1 MRRLLW
7 PLNPVYAASV
17 AAKNAAYDRGWLKTK
32 RLQWPVVSV
41 GNISAGGSGK
51 TPFVIALAKLLMQN
65 GAQADVLS
73 RGYGRSPDAIE
84 KVNPAGNAERSGD
97 EPLLIAQS
105 AGVPVYVGADR
116 YEAGLVAEKN
126 ESGPRV
132 HLLDDG
138 FQHRRLA
145 RDLDIVLLHRAD
157 FSESLLP
164 AGNLREPL
172 SALQRA
178 STIVLREEDTEF
190 EENLRERGIEV
201 PVWRIRRVM
210 NVPFAAG
217 RVVAFCGIARP
228 GEFFSLLR
236 ANDAEVAATLAFRD
250 HHRYAEED
258 LKRLI
263 GLAKSAK
270 ADAFFTTEKDC
281 VRLPQEM
288 RERLNSVAP
297 LKVVPLETR
306 FADTRAVLEQ
316 IMPLAR

>member
-17 AAKNAAYDRGWLKTK
+17 AAKNVAYDRGWLKTK
-32 RLQWPVVSV
+32 RTQWPVVSV
-41 GNISAGGSGK
+41 GNLSAGGSGK
-51 TPFVIALAKLLMQN
+51 TPFVIALARLLVRN
-65 GAQADVLS
+65 GVQADVLS
-73 RGYGRSPDAIE
+73 RGYGRSADAIE
-84 KVNPAGNAERSGD
+84 KVNPSGDAARSGD

-126 ESGPRV
+126 ESGPRI

-145 RDLDIVLLHRAD
+145 RDLDIVLLHRTD

-164 AGNLREPL
+164 VGNLREPL
-172 SALQRA
+172 SALRRA
-178 STIVLREEDTEF
+178 SAVVLRQEDAAF
-190 EENLRERGIEV
+190 EENLRERGIEA
-201 PVWRIRRVM
+201 PVWLIRRVM
-210 NVPFAAG
+210 NVPFDAG

-236 ANDAEVAATLAFRD
+236 ANGAEVADTLAFRD
-250 HHRYAEED
+250 HHRYTEDD

-270 ADAFFTTEKDC
+270 ADAFLTTEKDS

-288 RERLNSVAP
+288 KERLSAVAP
-297 LKVVPLETR
+297 LRLVPLETR
-306 FADTRAVLEQ
+306 FEDMSAVLKKVL
-316 IMPLAR
+316 PLAG

>member
-17 AAKNAAYDRGWLKTK
+17 AAKNVAYDRGWLKTK
-32 RLQWPVVSV
+32 RTQWPVVSV
-41 GNISAGGSGK
+41 GNLSAGGSGK
-51 TPFVIALAKLLMQN
+51 TPFVIALAKLLVRN
-65 GAQADVLS
+65 GVQADVLS
-73 RGYGRSPDAIE
+73 RGYGRSADAIE
-84 KVNPAGNAERSGD
+84 KVNPAGDAERSGD
-97 EPLLIAQS
+97 EPLLIAQT

-116 YEAGLVAEKN
+116 YEAALVAEKN
-126 ESGPRV
+126 ESGPRI

-145 RDLDIVLLHRAD
+145 RDLDIVLLHRTD

-164 AGNLREPL
+164 VGNLREPL
-172 SALQRA
+172 SALRRA
-178 STIVLREEDTEF
+178 SAVVLRQEDAAF
-190 EENLRERGIEV
+190 EENLRERGIEA
-201 PVWRIRRVM
+201 PVWLIRRVM
-210 NVPFAAG
+210 NVPFDAG

-236 ANDAEVAATLAFRD
+236 ANGAEVADTLAFRD
-250 HHRYAEED
+250 HHRYTEDD

-270 ADAFFTTEKDC
+270 ADAFLTTEKDS

-288 RERLNSVAP
+288 KERLSAVAP
-297 LKVVPLETR
+297 LRLVPLETR
-306 FADTRAVLEQ
+306 FEDMSAVLKKVL
-316 IMPLAR
+316 PLAG